1 MYDRI
6 HWQDGVL
13 LTAKQLIEQDR
24 LRQSSTLNSIMLP
37 YGMHYG
43 IVRLHID
50 MELLE
55 TGTLKI
61 KKLDIYTK
69 YKYLIKIDE
78 MDNASLSLDESIDN
92 VIVPVFLNLQEK
104 LIYEDGISK
113 VRLTVTLSDR
123 YKEDKVESVKLLEL
137 INKEELW
144 SVNSNSIAL
153 LSCDSCTFLSIIDE
167 IDKIMSSIKH
177 YINTSQYNKSAY
189 YMLKAEHHH
198 LERIVGMVKK
208 KPEHVHPIEIFNQ
221 IDAVYYLI
229 SEVESTE
236 YTGVDYDFYQ
246 PNSSFY
252 DIFDHLYRI
261 LSKPVKQ
268 QFVTFEREGDSY
280 LISDL
285 SGDFINAS
293 EYFLVLRKL
302 TQEETYNIEVK
313 YLKLSSIER
322 NKHIN
327 QMSLSGILLEKMPD
341 DGLHQLNDPFIYQV
355 YNLSHGDEL
364 DIVLKDRNIMFKYI
378 KNAEHY
384 QFTLYYR

>member
-13 LTAKQLIEQDR
+13 LTASQLIEQDR
-24 LRQSSTLNSIMLP
+24 LRQYNTLNGMMLP
-37 YGMHYG
+37 YSMDYG
-43 IVRLHID
+43 IVRLHVD
-50 MELLE
+50 TDLLE

-61 KKLDIYTK
+61 KKLDVYTK
-69 YKYLIKIDE
+69 YKYLIKINE
-78 MDNASLSLDESIDN
+78 SDNVSLSLDESVDN
-92 VIVPVFLNLQEK
+92 AIVPVFLNLQEK
-104 LIYEDGISK
+104 LIHEEGLSK
-113 VRLTVTLSDR
+113 VRLTVTLSDN
-123 YKEDKVESVKLLEL
+123 YKEDKIESFKLLEL
-137 INKEELW
+137 INKEEVW
-144 SVNSNSIAL
+144 SVYSSSIAL
-153 LSCDSCTFLSIIDE
+153 LSCDSCTFLSIIGE
-167 IDKIMSSIKH
+167 INKIIASIKH
-177 YINTSQYNKSAY
+177 YIKTSQYSKGAY
-189 YMLKAEHHH
+189 YIFKIGYHH
-198 LERIVGMVKK
+198 LERIVNMAKK
-208 KPEHVHPIEIFNQ
+208 KPNHVHPIEIFNQ
-221 IDAVYYLI
+221 IDTVYYLI
-229 SEVESTE
+229 SEVENTE
-236 YTGVDYDFYQ
+236 YSVVHYDFYN
-246 PNSSFY
+246 PNTSFY
-252 DIFDHLYRI
+252 SLFEHLYKI

-302 TQEETYNIEVK
+302 TQEETYYIEVK

-341 DGLHQLNDPFIYQV
+341 DGIHQLNDPFIYQI
-355 YNLSHGDEL
+355 YSLSHGDEL

>member
-13 LTAKQLIEQDR
+13 LTATQLIEQDR
-24 LRQSSTLNSIMLP
+24 LRQYNTLNGIMLP
-37 YGMHYG
+37 YSMDYG

-50 MELLE
+50 TELLE

-61 KKLDIYTK
+61 KKLDVYTK
-69 YKYLIKIDE
+69 YKYLIKINE
-78 MDNASLSLDESIDN
+78 SDNVSLSLDESIDN
-92 VIVPVFLNLQEK
+92 AIVPVFLNLQEK
-104 LIYEDGISK
+104 LIHEEGVSK
-113 VRLTVTLSDR
+113 VTLTVTLSDK
-123 YKEDKVESVKLLEL
+123 YKEDKVESFKLLEL
-137 INKEELW
+137 INKEEVW
-144 SVNSNSIAL
+144 SVNLSSIAL
-153 LSCDSCTFLSIIDE
+153 LSCYSCTFLSIIGE
-167 IDKIMSSIKH
+167 VDKIMASIKH
-177 YINTSQYNKSAY
+177 YIKTSQYSKGAY
-189 YMLKAEHHH
+189 YILKTGYHH
-198 LERIVGMVKK
+198 LERIVNMAKK
-208 KPEHVHPIEIFNQ
+208 TPEHVHPIEIFNQ
-221 IDAVYYLI
+221 VDTVYYLI
-229 SEVESTE
+229 SEVENTA
-236 YTGVDYDFYQ
+236 YTGVNYDFYN
-246 PNSSFY
+246 PNASFY
-252 DIFDHLYRI
+252 DMFEHLYQI

-268 QFVTFEREGDSY
+268 QFVTFEKEGDGY

-293 EYFLVLRKL
+293 EYFLVLRKVI
-302 TQEETYNIEVK
+302 QEETYHIEVK

-341 DGLHQLNDPFIYQV
+341 DGIHQLNDAFIYQV

-378 KNAEHY
+378 KNAEYY